1 MDSDSKSAGSRC
13 NYFGMK
19 MITITQQVHDFVNS
33 QPGFNIKLPSH
44 ISEGC
49 LVTEVAPNS
58 PAQKAGIM
66 PSDVVVK
73 VNDKK
78 VKKYRDI
85 LEIVNSSVN
94 LKLTILRNG
103 SECTIELYGE

>member
-1 MDSDSKSAGSRC
+1 MDSDSKSVGSRC

-19 MITITQQVHDFVNS
+19 MITITQQVHDFINS
-33 QPGFNIKLPSH
+33 QPGFNIKLPGH

-49 LVTEVAPNS
+49 LVIEVAPDS

-66 PSDVVVK
+66 TSDVVIK
-73 VNDKK
+73 INDKK

-85 LEIVNSSVN
+85 LEIVNSSIN

-103 SECTIELYGE
+103 SEITIQLYGE